1 MDSKDLQINCL
12 KIGKPVACFLFFLVC
27 WSNVTLANGNLQSS
41 LVSNA
46 ESSAQLALPYEVL
59 VSDSQGKPVK
69 NVVVEFHSTTQTTQL
84 TDKIAT
90 MDQIDQQFRPHIL
103 VIEKGTLVS
112 FPNSDNI
119 KHQIYSFSK
128 AKSFEQGLYEQ
139 MQATPIKFETSGTV
153 DLGCNIHDWMLGYIY
168 VADSHYFAKTN
179 DKGKVELSIPI
190 SIDSVSIWHP
200 RMREDDKRPVT
211 IAKDNQ
217 THFTFQLKNPMS
229 EDTEGYED
237 LSLDVY

>member
-1 MDSKDLQINCL
+1 MVSKDAQINCPKL
-12 KIGKPVACFLFFLVC
+12 GKPIAFFLFFLVC
-27 WSNVTLANGNLQSS
+27 WSNFTFANGNLRSS
-41 LVSNA
+41 SVLNA

-59 VSDSQGKPVK
+59 VSDSQGEPVK
-69 NVVVEFHSTTQTTQL
+69 NVVVEFHSTNPTPQL
-84 TDKIAT
+84 TDKVAL
-90 MDQIDQQFRPHIL
+90 MDQVDQQFQPHIL
-103 VIEKGTLVS
+103 VIEKGTLVN

-119 KHQIYSFSK
+119 QHQIYSFSK

-139 MQATPIKFETSGTV
+139 MQATPIKFDTTGIV

-200 RMREDDKRPVT
+200 RMREDDKRPVRK
-211 IAKDNQ
+211 AKDNQ
-217 THFTFQLKNPMS
+217 THFSFQLKNAMLP
-229 EDTEGYED
+229 DTEGYED